1 MEKVMAQGRDI
12 EEILYEAHAYG
23 LRNEVFEKVQDL
35 KTDRKYKYVDL
46 VTIYETAFQEILTQK
61 QKYNYEEN

>member
-23 LRNEVFEKVQDL
+23 LRNEVLEKVEDL
-35 KTDRKYKYVDL
+35 KTERKYKYVDL

>member
-1 MEKVMAQGRDI
+1 MAQGRDI

-23 LRNEVFEKVQDL
+23 LRNEVLEKVEDL
-35 KTDRKYKYVDL
+35 KTERKYKYVDL

>member
-1 MEKVMAQGRDI
+1 METVMAQGRDI

-23 LRNEVFEKVQDL
+23 LRNEVLEKAEDL
-35 KTDRKYKYVDL
+35 KTERKYKYVDL

>member
-1 MEKVMAQGRDI
+1 MAQGRDI

-23 LRNEVFEKVQDL
+23 LRNEVLEKAEDL
-35 KTDRKYKYVDL
+35 KTERKYKYVDL
-46 VTIYETAFQEILTQK
+46 VTIYETSFQEILTQK

>member
-1 MEKVMAQGRDI
+1 MAQGRDI

-23 LRNEVFEKVQDL
+23 LRNEVLEKVEDL

-46 VTIYETAFQEILTQK
+46 VTIYEEAFQEILTQK

>member
-1 MEKVMAQGRDI
+1 METVMAQGRDI

-23 LRNEVFEKVQDL
+23 LRNEVLEKVEDL
-35 KTDRKYKYVDL
+35 KTERKYKYVDL

>member
-1 MEKVMAQGRDI
+1 MAQGRDI

-23 LRNEVFEKVQDL
+23 VRNEVLDKVEDL
-35 KTDRKYKYVDL
+35 KTERKYKYVDL

>member
-23 LRNEVFEKVQDL
+23 LRNEVLEKAEDL
-35 KTDRKYKYVDL
+35 KTERKYKYVDL

>member
-1 MEKVMAQGRDI
+1 MAQGRDI

-23 LRNEVFEKVQDL
+23 LRNEVLEKVEDL

>member
-1 MEKVMAQGRDI
+1 MAQGRDI

-23 LRNEVFEKVQDL
+23 LRNEVLEKAEDL
-35 KTDRKYKYVDL
+35 KTERKYKYVDL
-46 VTIYETAFQEILTQK
+46 VTIYEEAFQEILTQK

>member
-1 MEKVMAQGRDI
+1 MAQGRDI

-23 LRNEVFEKVQDL
+23 LRNEVLEKAEDL
-35 KTDRKYKYVDL
+35 KTERKYKYVDL

>member
-1 MEKVMAQGRDI
+1 MAQGRDI

-23 LRNEVFEKVQDL
+23 LRNEVLEKVEDL
-35 KTDRKYKYVDL
+35 KTERKYKYVDL
-46 VTIYETAFQEILTQK
+46 VTIYEEAFQEILTQK